1 MMTAYYRDGDTLKT
15 ALLARTRDDRQTIF
29 DRAVWI
35 DIHNPAPEEERYL
48 KDHLGIG
55 IPARGEIWRNQAL
68 NRMYV
73 DNGVAFMTAGLLHR
87 INSSHPRTSPVTFI
101 LTAQC
106 LITIRQ
112 IAPTSFSHFQ
122 TRLLNNGNL
131 FTTGP
136 EVLEGLMQEMFTRVA
151 WHMEMLVDGLDDLS
165 RRIFDDHAFENK
177 QGNPSIV
184 MRRVLQKLGGLA
196 DLNSKIHESLQSL
209 ERMLEFL
216 RKITPNDQ
224 TDLQE
229 DLDTLIKDADSLLD
243 QTNFMSNKVSFQLD
257 AALGMINVEQN
268 LISKIFSIVAVFFIP
283 PTLISS
289 IYGMNFAHMPELH
302 WIFGYPLAIGLMVA
316 AATGTYVYFRRQ
328 GWL

>member
-1 MMTAYYRDGDTLKT
+1 MMTAYYRDDGVLKT
-15 ALLARTRDDRQTIF
+15 ALLARVKNDRQGIF
-29 DRAVWI
+29 DTAVWI
-35 DIHNPAPEEERYL
+35 DIHGPGPEDERYL
-48 KDHLGIG
+48 KDHLNIA
-55 IPARGEIWRNQAL
+55 IPTRGEIWRNQAL
-68 NRMYV
+68 NRLYV
-73 DNGVAFMTAGLLHR
+73 ENGVAYMTAALLHK
-87 INSSHPRTSPVTFI
+87 ISSNHPKTSPVTFI
-101 LTAQC
+101 LTERC
-106 LITIRQ
+106 LITVRHT
-112 IAPTSFSHFQ
+112 APTSFGHFQ
-122 TRLLNNGNL
+122 TRLLNNSGA

-136 EVLEGLMQEMFTRVA
+136 ELLEGLIQEMFTRVA

-184 MRRVLQKLGGLA
+184 MRQVLQKLGALA

-209 ERMLEFL
+209 ERMLVFF
-216 RKITPNDQ
+216 RKTARADQ
-224 TDLQE
+224 KDLQE
-229 DLDTLIKDADSLLD
+229 DLDVLIADADALIN
-243 QTNFMSNKVSFQLD
+243 QTAFMSNKVSFQLD

-302 WIFGYPLAIGLMVA
+302 WAFGYPLAIGLMLA
-316 AATGTYVYFRRQ
+316 AATGTYVYFKRQ

>member
-1 MMTAYYRDGDTLKT
+1 
-15 ALLARTRDDRQTIF
+15 
-29 DRAVWI
+29 
-35 DIHNPAPEEERYL
+35 
-48 KDHLGIG
+48 
-55 IPARGEIWRNQAL
+55 
-68 NRMYV
+68 
-73 DNGVAFMTAGLLHR
+73 LHK
-87 INSSHPRTSPVTFI
+87 ISSNHPKTSPVTFI
-101 LTAQC
+101 LTDRC
-106 LITIRQ
+106 LITIRHT
-112 IAPTSFSHFQ
+112 APTSFGHFQ
-122 TRLLNNGNL
+122 TRLLNNCDA

-136 EVLEGLMQEMFTRVA
+136 ELLEGLIQEMFTRVA

-184 MRRVLQKLGGLA
+184 MRQVLQKLGALA

-209 ERMLEFL
+209 ERMLVFF
-216 RKITPNDQ
+216 RKIARPEQ
-224 TDLQE
+224 KDLQE
-229 DLDTLIKDADSLLD
+229 DLDVLIADADALIN
-243 QTNFMSNKVSFQLD
+243 QTAFMSNKVSFQLD

-302 WIFGYPLAIGLMVA
+302 WFLGYPLAIGLMLA
-316 AATGTYVYFRRQ
+316 AATGTYIYFKRQ

>member
-1 MMTAYYRDGDTLKT
+1 MMTAYYREGGVLKT
-15 ALLARTRDDRQTIF
+15 ALLARVKDNRQSIF
-29 DRAVWI
+29 DCAVWI
-35 DIHNPAPEEERYL
+35 DIHGPGPEEERYL
-48 KDHLGIG
+48 KDHLNVA
-55 IPARGEIWRNQAL
+55 IPTRGEIWRNQAL
-68 NRMYV
+68 NRLYV
-73 DNGVAFMTAGLLHR
+73 ENGVAYMTAALLHK
-87 INSSHPRTSPVTFI
+87 ISSNHPKTSAVTFI
-101 LTAQC
+101 LTDPC
-106 LITIRQ
+106 LITIRHT
-112 IAPTSFSHFQ
+112 APTSFGHFQ
-122 TRLLNNGNL
+122 TRLLNNSDA

-136 EVLEGLMQEMFTRVA
+136 EVLEGLIQEMFTRVA

-184 MRRVLQKLGGLA
+184 MRQVLQKLGALA

-209 ERMLEFL
+209 ERMLVFF
-216 RKITPNDQ
+216 RKTIRADQ
-224 TDLQE
+224 KDLQE
-229 DLDTLIKDADSLLD
+229 DLDVLIADADALIN
-243 QTNFMSNKVSFQLD
+243 QTAFMSNKVSFQLD

-302 WIFGYPLAIGLMVA
+302 WVFGYPLAIGLMLA
-316 AATGTYVYFRRQ
+316 AATGTYVYFKRQ